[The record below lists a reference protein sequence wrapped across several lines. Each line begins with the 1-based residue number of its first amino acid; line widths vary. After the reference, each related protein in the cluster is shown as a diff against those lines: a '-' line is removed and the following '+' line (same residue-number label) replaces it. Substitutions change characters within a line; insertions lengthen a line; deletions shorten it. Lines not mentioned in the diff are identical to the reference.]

1 MDSWHGRGL
10 DQPEVAQGDLQRLRE
25 VWSDDGKESLAISEL
40 VLACGYPWWRDE
52 AETSLVDEDPPEA
65 GVESEDNG
73 FLSLGTQ
80 SQEDLYRSRSRMRK
94 LEDALTEQAAV
105 EGLAADRAFE
115 GSELEHQ
122 GKDGAGEVGIGHLVL
137 GVLR

>member
-80 SQEDLYRSRSRMRK
+80 SQEDL
-94 LEDALTEQAAV
+94 EQAAV